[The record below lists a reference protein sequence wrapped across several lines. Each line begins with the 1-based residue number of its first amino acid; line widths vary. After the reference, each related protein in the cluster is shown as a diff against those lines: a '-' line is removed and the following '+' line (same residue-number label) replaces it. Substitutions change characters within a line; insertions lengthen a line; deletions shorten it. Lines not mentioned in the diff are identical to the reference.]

1 MINWLDFWYE
11 LEQCGRDDWPQ
22 LILLPSLLVDQRRD
36 STAEDPGVYTHE
48 EVAVM
53 LRQAA
58 DYPPP
63 GRDGNL
69 PLVILEPV
77 GDGLYRITGE
87 LSDEQAQPEPGD
99 DAVGVPD
106 DNRQS
111 VFLDA
116 RTLFRAG

>member
-1 MINWLDFWYE
+1 
-11 LEQCGRDDWPQ
+11 
-22 LILLPSLLVDQRRD
+22 
-36 STAEDPGVYTHE
+36 
-48 EVAVM
+48 M

-87 LSDEQAQPEPGD
+87 LSDEQAQAAGD
-99 DAVGVPD
+99 LREAQ
-106 DNRQS
+106 RMTS
-111 VFLDA
+111 
-116 RTLFRAG
+116 

>member
-1 MINWLDFWYE
+1 
-11 LEQCGRDDWPQ
+11 
-22 LILLPSLLVDQRRD
+22 
-36 STAEDPGVYTHE
+36 
-48 EVAVM
+48 
-53 LRQAA
+53 
-58 DYPPP
+58 
-63 GRDGNL
+63 
-69 PLVILEPV
+69 VILEPV